1 MLEPLK
7 KRNDLAGPKV
17 VEALK
22 KRHFEAYY
30 VSNGDEVA
38 AKVLELIPAGASVSW
53 GGTMTVDTLG
63 IKKLLADKGYQI
75 IDRATAKSPE
85 EGEELM
91 HKALNCGTFL
101 MSSNAITE
109 DGELYNIDGKGNRVA
124 ALIYG
129 PKNVLIIAG
138 MNKVVKDMDAA
149 YSRVRNYAAPVNNQR
164 FPNSKAPC
172 SLTGECANCLSPDSI
187 CWQFVETRMC
197 KPEGRIKVILVGE
210 DLGI

>member
-1 MLEPLK
+1 MLEPTK
-7 KRNDLAGPKV
+7 IRYDKTGPKV
-17 VEALK
+17 VEALQ

-30 VSNGDEVA
+30 ISDSKDVA
-38 AKVLELIPAGASVSW
+38 AKVLELIPSDHSVSW
-53 GGTMTVDTLG
+53 GGTMTVDALR
-63 IKKLLADKGYQI
+63 IKKLLADKGYTI
-75 IDRATAKSPE
+75 IDRATAKNPE

-91 HKALNCGTFL
+91 HKALCCGTFL

-109 DGELYNIDGKGNRVA
+109 TGELYNIDGKGNRVA

-138 MNKVVKDMDAA
+138 MNKVVKDMEAA

-172 SLTGECANCLSPDSI
+172 SITGECANCLSPDSI
-187 CWQFVETRMC
+187 CCQFVETRMC
-197 KPEGRIKVILVGE
+197 KPAGRIKVILVGE

>member
-7 KRNDLAGPKV
+7 KRNDLIGPKV

-30 VSNGDEVA
+30 ISDSKDVA
-38 AKVLELIPAGASVSW
+38 AKVLELIPSDHSVSW
-53 GGTMTVDTLG
+53 GGTMTVDALG
-63 IKKLLADKGYQI
+63 IKKLLADKGYTI

-85 EGEELM
+85 EGEEIM
-91 HKALNCGTFL
+91 HKALSCGTFL

-109 DGELYNIDGKGNRVA
+109 SGELYNIDGKGNRVA

-172 SLTGECANCLSPDSI
+172 SITGECANCLSPDSI
-187 CWQFVETRMC
+187 CCQFVETRMC
-197 KPEGRIKVILVGE
+197 KPAGRIKIILVGE

>member
-1 MLEPLK
+1 MLEPTK
-7 KRNDLAGPKV
+7 IRYDKTGPKV
-17 VEALK
+17 VEALQ

-30 VSNGDEVA
+30 ISDSKDVA
-38 AKVLELIPAGASVSW
+38 AKVLELIPSDHSVSW
-53 GGTMTVDTLG
+53 GGTMTVDALG
-63 IKKLLADKGYQI
+63 IKKLLADKGYTI

-91 HKALNCGTFL
+91 HKALNCDTFL

-109 DGELYNIDGKGNRVA
+109 TGELYNIDGKGNRVA

-138 MNKVVKDMDAA
+138 MNKVVKDMEAA

-172 SLTGECANCLSPDSI
+172 SITGECANCLSPDSI
-187 CWQFVETRMC
+187 CCQFVETRLC
-197 KPEGRIKVILVGE
+197 KPAGRIKIILVGE